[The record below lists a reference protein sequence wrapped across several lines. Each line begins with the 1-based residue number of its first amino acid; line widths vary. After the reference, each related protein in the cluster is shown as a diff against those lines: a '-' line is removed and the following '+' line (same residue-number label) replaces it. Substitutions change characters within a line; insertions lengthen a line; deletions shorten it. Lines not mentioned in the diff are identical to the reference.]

1 MLQHHMQSFRF
12 PWLLSNVLDAHT
24 GLPLGGAERS
34 RIITWQGVRV
44 GLMGLVEPEW
54 LLTIPSIE
62 ESDIR
67 YVDFCETGRQLAA
80 ELAADGAELLVAL
93 THMRT
98 PNDLVLAA
106 QVPEIQVSQ
115 PARRR
120 GGGRWAVAATRL
132 PLVCIGWHMMP
143 RRRTPACS
151 NPSPPPHTHPCPCT
165 AHTGRPRPPL

>member
-80 ELAADGAELLVAL
+80 ELAAE
-93 THMRT
+93 
-98 PNDLVLAA
+98 
-106 QVPEIQVSQ
+106 VPEIQVSQ